1 MIAKKL
7 TFEYY
12 AKKHV
17 LNGID
22 LEANEGMNII
32 IGPNASGKSTILKCL
47 AGILKTK
54 GSVFYE
60 GKEINKCRNLYQQLS
75 YLPQQISANA
85 ALNVFEIMLL
95 GNMEQLSW
103 HIGEK
108 NLERVEK
115 IMDEFNIR
123 DLAKKRINEISG
135 GQLQE
140 VFVAQAL
147 MKNPKYLLIDE
158 PTNNLDLK
166 NQLEIM
172 DKIKQYTKKYQAK
185 TIVVLHD
192 LNLAIRYA
200 DTLYLVKKGSV
211 RACGLPEKI
220 ISTVMIEEVWGI
232 KTKIVKDD
240 DGIPYIMPKA
250 SCGSSDTGD

>member
-1 MIAKKL
+1 MIAKQL

-12 AKKHV
+12 SKKRV

-22 LEANEGMNII
+22 FEAGEGINIV

-54 GSVFYE
+54 GSVFFE
-60 GKEINKCRNLYQQLS
+60 GNEINKCKDLHRKLS

-123 DLAKKRINEISG
+123 DLAQKRISEISG

-140 VFVAQAL
+140 VFIAQAL

-172 DKIKQYTKKYQAK
+172 EKIKQYTKKNQAK
-185 TIVVLHD
+185 TIIVLHD

-200 DTLYLVKKGSV
+200 DTLYLVKNGSV

-220 ISTVMIEEVWGI
+220 VSIAIIEEVWGI
-232 KTKIVKDD
+232 KTKIIKDD
-240 DGIPYIMPKA
+240 DGIAYIMPKA
-250 SCGSSDTGD
+250 SCNASASDL